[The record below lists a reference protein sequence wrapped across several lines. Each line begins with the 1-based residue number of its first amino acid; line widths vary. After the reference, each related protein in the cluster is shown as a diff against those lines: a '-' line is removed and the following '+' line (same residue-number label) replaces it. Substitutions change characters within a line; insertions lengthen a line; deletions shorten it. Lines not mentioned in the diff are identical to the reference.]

1 MFARTRRRLTSAAVI
16 AALVVGTASCV
27 DNRNAPPPPPVTATS
42 VDLYGTWKGWAGS
55 TLTLRPNGVAEVADL
70 DGQEFRFDD
79 GWRMTGTG
87 SWKLSEP
94 GSYKGGNTVGGGSVV
109 HVKAK
114 PSSAGSGESL
124 DPSGTGRYGS
134 PSASG
139 APPTPPIMSASP
151 LPAAAATR
159 TALPPA
165 EASWDL
171 GVVKDKAGRLTL
183 FFLTSDPDVRDTYYL
198 SRG

>member
-1 MFARTRRRLTSAAVI
+1 MA
-16 AALVVGTASCV
+16 
-27 DNRNAPPPPPVTATS
+27 

-55 TLTLRPNGVAEVADL
+55 TLTLKPDGRAEVTDL

-87 SWKLSEP
+87 TWKLSGP
-94 GSYKGGNTVGGGSVV
+94 GKYKGGNTVGDGSVV
-109 HVKAK
+109 HVKVK
-114 PSSAGSGESL
+114 PSAGDSL
-124 DPSGTGRYGS
+124 DQSRTEHSGS
-134 PSASG
+134 PSAG
-139 APPTPPIMSASP
+139 EAAAPPTANASP
-151 LPAAAATR
+151 LPTAATTR
-159 TALPPA
+159 TAPPPA

-198 SRG
+198 SRT